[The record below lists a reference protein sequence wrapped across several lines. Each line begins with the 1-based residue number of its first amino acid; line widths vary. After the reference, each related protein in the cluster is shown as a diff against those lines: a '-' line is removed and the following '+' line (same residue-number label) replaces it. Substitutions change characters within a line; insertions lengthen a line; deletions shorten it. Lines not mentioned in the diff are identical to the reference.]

1 MSFTMSLKEAK
12 EGFLDR
18 QKVTAIVGRESVKAL
33 SRFGAFV
40 RTRARTSIRKRKKPS
55 EPGQPPSSHV
65 GLLKKGI
72 LFSYDKARQ
81 SVVIGPVK
89 LNKPGEAPEL
99 LEYGG
104 ETTREVTDKATR
116 RKKRVRARYRA
127 RPYMRPA
134 FTQELKN
141 LPRIW
146 QNSVR

>member
-40 RTRARTSIRKRKKPS
+40 RTRARTSIRKRKGIS
-55 EPGQPPSSHV
+55 QPGQPPSSHV

-104 ETTREVTDKATR
+104 ETTIETSEKFTR
-116 RKKRVRARYRA
+116 RKKRVRARYRS